1 MSRSVPGCNK
11 ATASDRGG
19 PYRRSV
25 NLPRRIVADVRHG
38 ENIDVY
44 MTIVVALTIAVLNLV
59 GVVPASSLTSL
70 VLAVLGLLAI
80 GGLTTRARLDQL
92 RDAVALSGPMRIEFP
107 ASYLADL
114 AKPGDL
120 WVVGVA
126 RRGFINANF
135 HQLADRLRAGHEV
148 RVLLVRPGSAGAQLA
163 EDRWPTKLPGVMDK
177 SIGASLELL
186 GGLQASV
193 GGRLEVRLTDQELS
207 FGAVY
212 VNPSASSARLYLEYY
227 AYKTRM
233 DTQLRMMLSRR
244 DGAWLDH
251 FREQLE
257 ELWTDATAAILH
269 PAAASETPR

>member
-1 MSRSVPGCNK
+1 M
-11 ATASDRGG
+11 
-19 PYRRSV
+19 
-25 NLPRRIVADVRHG
+25 NLPRRIAADVRHG

-44 MTIVVALTIAVLNLV
+44 VTIVVALTVAVLNV
-59 GVVPASSLTSL
+59 IGVVPSSSLTSL

-92 RDAVALSGPMRIEFP
+92 REAVAQSGPMRTEFP
-107 ASYLADL
+107 ASYPADL

-126 RRGFINANF
+126 RRGFINDYF
-135 HQLADRLRAGHEV
+135 HELADRLRAGHEV
-148 RVLLVRPGSAGAQLA
+148 RILLVRPGSAGAQLA
-163 EDRWPTKLPGVMDK
+163 EDRWPAKLPGVMDK
-177 SIGASLELL
+177 SIDASLEIL
-186 GGLQASV
+186 GGLQASA

-212 VNPSASSARLYLEYY
+212 TNPNASSARLYLEYY

-257 ELWTDATAAILH
+257 ELWADATPAVLH
-269 PAAASETPR
+269 PAATAETPR